1 CHPSSTTDPK
11 KSSGRSPW
19 TKTPRTPR
27 APKPNAPNN
36 AGNTSVADRP
46 PPRRTPAR
54 STPSRKNSERTAKAD
69 PAALRTHLTGPDRTP
84 PTPQPPRA
92 AVGRRPKARP
102 APSIVPGGSRSRRY
116 PRAGPF
122 LATRTA
128 PSRGGRRL
136 GPGGFGVCGGTACS
150 SPGIVSSTGRSAV
163 GRLQNQLP
171 LVATC
176 HCTRLTAAH
185 DHLHAR
191 GDGAGSSTPVG
202 GQDPPPGTWPSSSS
216 TGRTVTAH
224 VYSNQAR

>member
-1 CHPSSTTDPK
+1 RTPAPTKKYYEQYEPCHPSSTTDPK

-54 STPSRKNSERTAKAD
+54 STPSRRNSERTAKAD

-102 APSIVPGGSRSRRY
+102 APSI
-116 PRAGPF
+116 
-122 LATRTA
+122 
-128 PSRGGRRL
+128 
-136 GPGGFGVCGGTACS
+136 GPGGPVRDDTPGRGQSLPRERLRAGGPT
-150 SPGIVSSTGRSAV
+150 PRP
-163 GRLQNQLP
+163 GRL
-171 LVATC
+171 
-176 HCTRLTAAH
+176 
-185 DHLHAR
+185 R
-191 GDGAGSSTPVG
+191 GV
-202 GQDPPPGTWPSSSS
+202 
-216 TGRTVTAH
+216 
-224 VYSNQAR
+224 